1 MQLVQGEEKYIQGL
15 SGGTLKESDHMD
27 CLGIY
32 GREMLKWILNKWN
45 GRA

>member
-1 MQLVQGEEKYIQGL
+1 MQHVQGEEKYIRGL
-15 SGGTLKESDHMD
+15 SGGTMKESDLMD
-27 CLGIY
+27 CVGRY